1 MKRTLLVA
9 GVSAALAVL
18 ATGCDS
24 YPTEAEIDFD
34 ALESE
39 EERAVARM
47 IWVEFEETLETGW
60 SFMLSTEVEAEL
72 EPVAAHLEELSDYLD
87 TPGDGSKPE
96 LLYEGPESEA
106 LRAAHSEYLEVRR
119 SIKAEREEEIE
130 ARREE
135 LSQELS
141 SIDADLAETEEAIE
155 AREAMLRDEVEAVS
169 ELEDEIEEAEQEF
182 EDIRETVRQE
192 LNEAIEAED
201 LPINTLDH
209 LRRYSWR
216 EWEKGPGEE
225 CPRPDSSLTVDARDS
240 HGVCL
245 FATPTPYRDPSPFDG
260 GEGVNEVL
268 DPILASRLLEA
279 YEVTEELGPIG
290 RNAPEDSLRGELRQA
305 RQTLSERQNEAD
317 SKHGSARDL
326 NRKHSRSERERER
339 VQGRLDGVERAEPN
353 VQSFEVR
360 EEQQALQRSRR
371 EYRDAL
377 IRTTVEDHAQPAG
390 EMTDEGTFPVEGKE
404 GMVVAVMAAQDARA
418 SQSWEWSI
426 SLFTTPL
433 EEEMADRNRVP
444 IDPVEGEAGR
454 AVFDEKDRDTM
465 TREAYLVVGQELMD

>member
-9 GVSAALAVL
+9 GVSTALAVL

-34 ALESE
+34 AVDS
-39 EERAVARM
+39 EERAMARTM
-47 IWVEFEETLETGW
+47 WAEFEETVETGW

-96 LLYEGPESEA
+96 LLHDGPESEA
-106 LRAAHSEYLEVRR
+106 LRAAHAEYLEVRR
-119 SIKAEREEEIE
+119 SIKAEQEEELE

-141 SIDADLAETEEAIE
+141 SIEADLAETEEAIE
-155 AREAMLRDEVEAVS
+155 AREAMLQDEEEAVS

-182 EDIRETVRQE
+182 EDIREKVRQE

-201 LPINTLDH
+201 LPINTLDN

-216 EWEKGPGEE
+216 DWEREPGEE
-225 CPRPDSSLTVDARDS
+225 CPNPDDARTVDARDS

-245 FATPTPYRDPSPFDG
+245 LATPTPYRD
-260 GEGVNEVL
+260 GEGINEVL

-279 YEVTEELGPIG
+279 FEVSRKLGPLG
-290 RNAPEDSLRGELRQA
+290 RNAPEDSLRGQRRQA
-305 RQTLSERQNEAD
+305 LETLSERENEAD
-317 SKHGSARDL
+317 AKHGSARDL

-339 VQGRLDGVERAEPN
+339 VQGRLDRVEGAEPN
-353 VQSFEVR
+353 VRSSEVR

-390 EMTDEGTFPVEGKE
+390 EMTDEGTFPVEGEE
-404 GMVVAVMAAQDARA
+404 GMVVAVMAAQDAVA

-426 SLFTTPL
+426 SLFKTQL

-444 IDPVEGEAGR
+444 LDPHEGEAGR
-454 AVFDEKDRDTM
+454 AVFDDKDRDTM
-465 TREAYLVVGQELMD
+465 TREAYLEIGQQLMD